1 MHNSFRASLDSQS
14 RAPDVQ
20 VSPPLASLCL
30 AQLQASYTVLLRTRN
45 LTTSCPQTRVL
56 HKQGL
61 KPRLNLVTF
70 FFSKRAKHYFSHCF
84 VGRKSPVCPYDSFWW
99 FLDDV
104 ILIHDDS
111 LSIWYELNGTFS
123 W

>member
-1 MHNSFRASLDSQS
+1 MHNSFRSSLDSQS

-56 HKQGL
+56 HQQGL
-61 KPRLNLVTF
+61 KPCLINLVTF
-70 FFSKRAKHYFSHCF
+70 FFLKGQNTILVTVLLGEKVLFILMIHF
-84 VGRKSPVCPYDSFWW
+84 GGFWMM
-99 FLDDV
+99 L
-104 ILIHDDS
+104 
-111 LSIWYELNGTFS
+111 Y
-123 W
+123 